1 MGDTDIIAFH
11 RDIPPFRA
19 KRMNY
24 LNFPE
29 LLRRSKIAP
38 PGVRTLPDVADIPD
52 LTGQS
57 TEELPEFFDP
67 DGV

>member
-1 MGDTDIIAFH
+1 
-11 RDIPPFRA
+11 
-19 KRMNY
+19 MNY

-29 LLRRSKIAP
+29 LVRRSRIEP
-38 PGVRTLPDVADIPD
+38 PSVRTLPDVADIPD

-57 TEELPEFFDP
+57 DEELPEFFDP